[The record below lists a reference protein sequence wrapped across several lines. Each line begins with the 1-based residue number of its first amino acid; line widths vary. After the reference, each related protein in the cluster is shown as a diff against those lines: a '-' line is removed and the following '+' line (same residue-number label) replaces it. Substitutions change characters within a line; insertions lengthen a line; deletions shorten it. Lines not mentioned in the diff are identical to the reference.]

1 VSRFTPPVRREGDS
15 YVISLGRDETSLVL
29 RLIGELRALLT
40 DPEPTTDAQV
50 LMVRLFPVAH
60 PHDEHLEA
68 EYQGWMRTDLV
79 QSKLAAIAIVED
91 ALEGDGVVDESQLM
105 AFMQALNS
113 LRLVLGTLVGVS
125 DDPAVDE
132 VAPAYVDSTEYA
144 LYSYLSWLL
153 EDCVRVFAR

>member
-1 VSRFTPPVRREGDS
+1 MSRFASPVRREGDS
-15 YVISLGRDETSLVL
+15 YVINLGRDETSLVL

-40 DPEPTTDAQV
+40 DPEPTSDAQV

-60 PHDEHLEA
+60 PHDEKLEA

-91 ALEGDGVVDESQLM
+91 ALEGNGGVDEGQLM

-132 VAPAYVDSTEYA
+132 VAPAYADSTEYA

-153 EDCVRVFAR
+153 EDCVRVLAP